1 MTFSLLNIFTIDS
14 LDPNESIMDFY
25 ANPLSTFLP
34 FDNSLQIALRLRRQ
48 KQIRICLVTLF
59 IPNIGDLPIPLLDTV
74 LQRFMH
80 QIILIL
86 IIMSATDNLLNN
98 QIPRHAF

>member
-14 LDPNESIMDFY
+14 LDPNESIIDFY

-34 FDNSLQIALRLRRQ
+34 FDNSLE
-48 KQIRICLVTLF
+48 
-59 IPNIGDLPIPLLDTV
+59 IGASAPETNMHMFSNVVHSEYWRPSPLLDTV

-86 IIMSATDNLLNN
+86 IIMSAIDKLLTK
-98 QIPRHAF
+98 